1 MKLDCLITKD
11 EFEELRKK
19 SVKTTIG
26 IGYYVLD
33 DDLKFVVERIDNKDW
48 YRLESSYKSRVAD
61 SETNHAN
68 IHRPEQRK
76 YKRYYEGK
84 S

>member
-1 MKLDCLITKD
+1 MNIGDRLTQEEFD
-11 EFEELRKK
+11 EFKK
-19 SVKTTIG
+19 KYKKYDF
-26 IGYYVLD
+26 GYTWFIFD
-33 DDLKFVVERIDNKDW
+33 RDFRFD
-48 YRLESSYKSRVAD
+48 RLEESGKVYWELTSTHKSRIEAQ
-61 SETNHAN
+61 ETGHAN